1 MGKNYL
7 KKADNSL
14 SKKGNRRICSIDS
27 DDIDKEKINSL
38 LKERDISNHA
48 EKRKKRKIE
57 SLSRD
62 QFQLYIEEWVEKRP
76 DGKMVMDLTG
86 KDSLGS
92 EIILLEVKSY
102 SNDEFMNLAQFFQFL
117 KNDSLKK
124 EILNKW
130 V

>member
-14 SKKGNRRICSIDS
+14 SKKGNRWICSIDS

-102 SNDEFMNLAQFFQFL
+102 SNDEFMNLAQFF
-117 KNDSLKK
+117 S
-124 EILNKW
+124 IS
-130 V
+130 